1 MKISRPTMISVLNKN
16 TRGLTHMNRK
26 QMWKIIEEERLTD
39 KAFEL
44 EKSVKRKPGS
54 TRIARKSVEVVDL
67 DTNETKYFP
76 SLSEASK
83 YYGKTKICF
92 IYNNGR
98 VWENK
103 KITIIMIN
111 LLFPQEF
118 SPPFMGERIFL
129 LILIKFFKLNKN
141 FTLS

>member
-1 MKISRPTMISVLNKN
+1 MMISALKEN

-26 QMWKIIEEERLTD
+26 QMWKIIEEKGLTD
-39 KAFEL
+39 KVFEL

-54 TRIARKSVEVVDL
+54 GRIARNSVEVVDL

-83 YYGKTKICF
+83 YFGKTKIYF
-92 IYNNGR
+92 ICNNGR

-103 KITIIMIN
+103 KVTIIN
-111 LLFPQEF
+111 H
-118 SPPFMGERIFL
+118 
-129 LILIKFFKLNKN
+129 
-141 FTLS
+141 

>member
-1 MKISRPTMISVLNKN
+1 MISVLNKN

-83 YYGKTKICF
+83 YYGKTKIYF

-103 KITIIMIN
+103 KITIIN
-111 LLFPQEF
+111 D
-118 SPPFMGERIFL
+118 
-129 LILIKFFKLNKN
+129 
-141 FTLS
+141 